1 VKHSVEIILVSLL
14 CILPLGASGEA
25 EVMQN
30 ERPVIAVTIVPEE
43 TFVKAVCG
51 DAFDVQVM
59 IPPGSSPETYE
70 PTVKQKAAV
79 EKAKLYFSIGV
90 PAEKAVLPSVTAPIV
105 DLHEKVSAVYP
116 DLKLGN
122 ERDPHIWLSVRRV
135 AVMIDVITEE
145 ATRLMPDRKAFFA
158 ANATAYKGQLEAADK
173 EIRESLKGI
182 EGTGFIV
189 FHPAF
194 GYFADEYGL
203 TQYALEEEGK
213 EATPRH
219 LSEMVDL
226 AKRNGSKVVFYQ
238 AEIDSRQSKA
248 FAEEI
253 GGVTIQLEPLSGDYL
268 GNLKRM
274 AQAFRDAVK

>member
-1 VKHSVEIILVSLL
+1 
-14 CILPLGASGEA
+14 
-25 EVMQN
+25 MQN

-158 ANATAYKGQLEAADK
+158 ANATAYKGQLEAADG
-173 EIRESLKGI
+173 IHRLSSRLRILRRRVRAHAVRTGGGGKG
-182 EGTGFIV
+182 GDAAASV
-189 FHPAF
+189 
-194 GYFADEYGL
+194 
-203 TQYALEEEGK
+203 
-213 EATPRH
+213 
-219 LSEMVDL
+219 
-226 AKRNGSKVVFYQ
+226 RNGRLG
-238 AEIDSRQSKA
+238 ETERQQSS
-248 FAEEI
+248 
-253 GGVTIQLEPLSGDYL
+253 VLPSGD
-268 GNLKRM
+268 
-274 AQAFRDAVK
+274 

>member
-1 VKHSVEIILVSLL
+1 
-14 CILPLGASGEA
+14 
-25 EVMQN
+25 MQN

-253 GGVTIQLEPLSGDYL
+253 GGVTIQLEPLSEDYL